1 MDHKQKFFLFK
12 QSKNFCAVPWN
23 HVKIDVDGEVRTC
36 VKGTTVLGNINHDS
50 IETILKSPQLAK
62 IRQTLAKDL
71 PAANCE
77 KCRALD
83 NQNQHGSY
91 RYLRDMYNDL
101 FVKST
106 VDYTNPEDFELTGI
120 DLHWSSTCNLKC
132 VTCWARQSS
141 AIAQELKIPIQNV
154 SVDQADLMVD
164 WIVQNQHNLREIYL
178 SGGEP
183 TLIKHNLRLLEQLA
197 PRSDLLLRV
206 NTNMTFDRNNRVI
219 QQLLRFP
226 SVLIT
231 ASADATHDQFEYIR
245 QGATWRQFVEN
256 LDWLTQTHFQWRI
269 NSVFF
274 VASAQRLL
282 HTQNFFRQQYGF
294 TDFTINQCGMEQHSL
309 MARNLPDLVKQH
321 TRNQFLQEIESR
333 SADRNL
339 VGQLENCIAELAQPA
354 NAVDYREYFDSI
366 DQRRGTLWRNAFP
379 ELA

>member
-1 MDHKQKFFLFK
+1 MDHRRKFFLFK

-36 VKGTTVLGNINHDS
+36 VKGTQVLGNINHSSLDS
-50 IETILKSPQLAK
+50 ILQSPALQQ
-62 IRQTLAKDL
+62 IRQTLAQDL
-71 PAANCE
+71 ASANCQ
-77 KCRALD
+77 KCHSLD
-83 NQNQHGSY
+83 NQTQTGSY

-101 FVKST
+101 FLKSD
-106 VDYTNPEDFELTGI
+106 VDYDNHQDFALTGI

-141 AIAQELKIPIQNV
+141 AIAQEMHIPIQTV
-154 SVDQADLMVD
+154 AVGQADQVID
-164 WIVQNQHNLREIYL
+164 WIVQNQQGLREIYL

-197 PRSDLLLRV
+197 PRQDLLLRV
-206 NTNMTFDRNNRVI
+206 NTNMTFDRNNAVVR
-219 QQLLRFP
+219 QLLRFP

-245 QGATWRQFVEN
+245 QGASWSQFVQN
-256 LDWLTQTHFQWRI
+256 LDWLTQTHFEWRI

-274 VASAQRLL
+274 VASAEKLL
-282 HTQNFFRQQYGF
+282 HTQSFFRQNYGF
-294 TDFTINQCGMEQHSL
+294 EDFTINQCSMEQHSL
-309 MARNLPDLVKQH
+309 MARNLPNTVKQSIVQ
-321 TRNQFLQEIESR
+321 QFQQEINHR

-339 VGQLENCIAELAQPA
+339 SGQLENCISELLQDS
-354 NAVDYREYFDSI
+354 NGFDYRAYFDSV
-366 DQRRGTLWRNAFP
+366 DHRRGTDWRKIFP